1 MNRYDDAFGQVEKK
15 LNQTL
20 GADKTERLRSLLSD
34 QEKVEQIT
42 SKMNQKQKSML
53 EYVLQNPDALQAL
66 ISSPQAAEFLKKIA
80 EGNFNG

>member
-34 QEKVEQIT
+34 QKKVYQIT

-66 ISSPQAAEFLKKIA
+66 ISSPQAAEFLQKIA

>member
-20 GADKTERLRSLLSD
+20 GTDKTERLRSLLSD
-34 QEKVEQIT
+34 QKKVDQIT